1 MSDRSICGL
10 PDRREEPAIALRTDW
25 AVDQLAP
32 GRRFKLGAS
41 GTFLVAV
48 GLILIGDRGFGY
60 LDRRTG
66 SVRLSTKYRRR
77 AGNTHC
83 VL

>member
-1 MSDRSICGL
+1 
-10 PDRREEPAIALRTDW
+10 LRTDW
-25 AVDQLAP
+25 AVNQLAP

-48 GLILIGDRGFGY
+48 GLILIGDSGLGY
-60 LDRRTG
+60 LDCGAG
-66 SVRLSTKYRRR
+66 SARLSTKYRRR
-77 AGNTHC
+77 AGSTHC